1 MSTLIFRGGPLD
13 GTNQPTRAGWPAPA
27 AYEHRN
33 ITGVYHRAETVVECG
48 EARHYYDYAL
58 TSAEEKEP
66 TRGPWGYYCQTLH
79 HRIAGDGCAICTGG
93 EPNDGL
99 R

>member
-33 ITGVYHRAETVVECG
+33 ITGVYRRAETVVEYG

-58 TSAEEKEP
+58 TN
-66 TRGPWGYYCQTLH
+66 
-79 HRIAGDGCAICTGG
+79 AGEI
-93 EPNDGL
+93 